1 MVTLAVYGYFL
12 IKIIGCQNVST
23 NSSGTFGDIL
33 LYSFPLMPVVEFFFY
48 MGWLK
53 VAEALINPFGTDDDD
68 FETSWFIDRNV
79 QVKSIIFFIYN

>member
-12 IKIIGCQNVST
+12 IKIIGCQYVST
-23 NSSGTFGDIL
+23 NSSGTFGDIF
-33 LYSFPLMPVVEFFFY
+33 LYSFPFMPVVEFFFY

-68 FETSWFIDRNV
+68 FETSWFIDRNL
-79 QVKSIIFFIYN
+79 QVNQLFFHI